1 MDFLKERLKNGEA
14 LFGPFVNL
22 CYPAVLEVAGLAGF
36 DFAIIDT
43 EHGEISSERAVDL
56 VRAAR
61 LAGISPIVRVYGN
74 QPELIAKAL
83 DIGAEGVQ
91 IPQISTKAE
100 AEAAVKA
107 AKYSPQGA
115 RGCNVYVRAAQYS
128 HTNKSAYFDDANR
141 NTTVII
147 QVEGKEGVDHIAEI
161 LTVKGM
167 DVLFIGPYDLSAS
180 LGIPGQV
187 DHPLLM
193 AEVQKTMELARQA
206 GVAIGFFVDDV
217 TSAVKWKKRG
227 VQYIS
232 FASDV
237 GLLYQMF
244 CNQVQEFKQ
253 G

>member
-1 MDFLKERLKNGEA
+1 MSLLKERLQKGEA
-14 LFGPFVNL
+14 LFGLFVNL
-22 CYPAVLEVAGLAGF
+22 CHPAVLEIAGLAGF

-43 EHGEISSERAVDL
+43 EHGEISSDRAVDMI
-56 VRAAR
+56 RAAK

-100 AEAAVKA
+100 AEAAIQA
-107 AKYSPQGA
+107 AKFSPQGA
-115 RGCNVYVRAAQYS
+115 RGCNRYVRAAQYS
-128 HTNKSAYFDDANR
+128 HANKLSYFADANQA
-141 NTTVII
+141 TTVII
-147 QVEGKEGVDHIAEI
+147 QVEGKEGIDNIAEI

-180 LGIPGQV
+180 LGIPGQIE
-187 DHPLLM
+187 HPLLL
-193 AEVQKTMELARQA
+193 ATVKKTMDMAHKA

-217 TSAVKWKKRG
+217 ASAIKWRELG

-232 FASDV
+232 IASDV
-237 GLLYQMF
+237 GFMHEIF
-244 CNQVQEFKQ
+244 SAKVQAFKQ
-253 G
+253 N